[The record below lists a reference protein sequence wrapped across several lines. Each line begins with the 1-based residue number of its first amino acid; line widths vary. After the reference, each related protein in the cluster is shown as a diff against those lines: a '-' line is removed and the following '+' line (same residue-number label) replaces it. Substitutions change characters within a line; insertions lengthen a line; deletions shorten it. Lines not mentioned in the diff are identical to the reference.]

1 MSEPA
6 SISSGIA
13 ARYAQAV
20 FELAQDQGHL
30 DKLEND
36 IQILKEVLS
45 QSVDLMS
52 LINSPVY
59 SREAQSKA
67 VLAVAAKMKLTKTMS
82 NTLGLMA
89 EYVRL
94 ALSQWK
100 PRAIV
105 DDVTVT
111 PRVST
116 EGVVDIAIVYTVQA
130 TNDRRNLVYPFY
142 VIPEETES

>member
-1 MSEPA
+1 MSDTPDIIGRGFTFPFRVDKTGSIALTTGADDIESAMRVILCTAPGERVMRPEFGCKIWDLLFEP
-6 SISSGIA
+6 
-13 ARYAQAV
+13 
-20 FELAQDQGHL
+20 
-30 DKLEND
+30 
-36 IQILKEVLS
+36 
-45 QSVDLMS
+45 VD
-52 LINSPVY
+52 
-59 SREAQSKA
+59 A
-67 VLAVAAKMKLTKTMS
+67 

-94 ALSQWK
+94 ALSQWE
-100 PRAIV
+100 PRAVV

>member
-1 MSEPA
+1 MRVILCTAPGERVMRPEFGCKIWDLLFEPIDA
-6 SISSGIA
+6 
-13 ARYAQAV
+13 
-20 FELAQDQGHL
+20 
-30 DKLEND
+30 
-36 IQILKEVLS
+36 
-45 QSVDLMS
+45 
-52 LINSPVY
+52 
-59 SREAQSKA
+59 
-67 VLAVAAKMKLTKTMS
+67 

-89 EYVRL
+89 EDVRL
-94 ALSQWK
+94 ALSQWE
-100 PRAIV
+100 PRAVV

>member
-1 MSEPA
+1 VDVSEPA

-30 DKLEND
+30 DKLEID
-36 IQILKEVLS
+36 IQILKEALS

-89 EYVRL
+89 SKRRCG
-94 ALSQWK
+94 ACASGSPQWADC
-100 PRAIV
+100 R
-105 DDVTVT
+105 
-111 PRVST
+111 S
-116 EGVVDIAIVYTVQA
+116 
-130 TNDRRNLVYPFY
+130 
-142 VIPEETES
+142 